1 MDREGAGHL
10 SKAEVA
16 SGFGT
21 PVEMLE
27 FAVISCNDSEK
38 ARSLE
43 LCSRR
48 CIGTVVFPCYFALVV
63 HIHAGL

>member
-21 PVEMLE
+21 PVEMVE

-38 ARSLE
+38 ARISAL
-43 LCSRR
+43 S
-48 CIGTVVFPCYFALVV
+48 FAPEG
-63 HIHAGL
+63 A